1 MTNISVVLILA
12 LVFAAAV
19 LFLVSVYLLITDRH
33 RNSASSLKKRID
45 KISADSSDP
54 RNAKPQMSLIR
65 EQLSD
70 SRFGFLLRYFDTGRL
85 DALLKLAGS
94 KLTPASFMSVS
105 LICGLTGAL
114 VSALLLRNLSVL
126 SLSLGLLA
134 GIASPYLVMKR
145 KARKRRDKMVEQLPD
160 AMDYFARAL
169 RAGNPFVGAIKASS
183 EETPAPL
190 ADELAVTFDEMNF
203 GIDFDEAMRNFA
215 NRTNAEEIRLFVT
228 AVLVQK
234 NTGGNLAEL
243 MNRIADLLRERA
255 RTRGEIRIQAA
266 DMQSSA
272 KVLIGLP
279 FGIAGVMQ
287 LLNPDYFTVLLESE
301 LGMILIFVQLGMIG
315 AGWYIM
321 QRMINFRI

>member
-1 MTNISVVLILA
+1 MNNIPVLLILA
-12 LVFAAAV
+12 LVFSAAV
-19 LFLVSVYLLITDRH
+19 LFLISVYLLISERH
-33 RNSASSLKKRID
+33 KNSASSLKKRID
-45 KISADSSDP
+45 KVSADGSDP
-54 RNAKPQMSLIR
+54 YNPESEMSLIR
-65 EQLSD
+65 QQHSD
-70 SRFGFLLRYFDTGRL
+70 SRFAFLLKYFDTGRL
-85 DALLKLAGS
+85 DAFLKVAGS
-94 KLTPASFMSVS
+94 KLTPASFITLS
-105 LICGLTGAL
+105 LICGLGCAL

-126 SLSLGLLA
+126 TLSLGLLL
-134 GIASPYLVMKR
+134 GIASPYMMMKR
-145 KARKRRDKMVEQLPD
+145 KGRKRREKMVEQLPD

-169 RAGNPFVGAIKASS
+169 RAGNPFVGAIKACS

-243 MNRIADLLRERA
+243 MNRIAVLLRERA

>member
-1 MTNISVVLILA
+1 MNNILVLLILV

-19 LFLVSVYLLITDRH
+19 LFLVSVYLLITEKH
-33 RNSASSLKKRID
+33 RNSASAFKKRID
-45 KISADSSDP
+45 KVSADTSDQHKS
-54 RNAKPQMSLIR
+54 KPQRSLIR
-65 EQLSD
+65 ERHSD
-70 SRFGFLLRYFDTGRL
+70 SRFSFLLKYFDTGRL
-85 DALLKLAGS
+85 DAFLKLAGS
-94 KLTPASFMSVS
+94 KLTPASFITIS
-105 LICGLTGAL
+105 LICGLGGSL
-114 VSALLLRNLSVL
+114 ISALLLRNLSVL
-126 SLSLGLLA
+126 TVSLGLLP
-134 GIASPYLVMKR
+134 GIASPYMIMKR
-145 KARKRRDKMVEQLPD
+145 KARKRREKMVEQLPD
-160 AMDYFARAL
+160 VMDYFARAL

-183 EETPAPL
+183 EETSAPL

-243 MNRIADLLRERA
+243 MNRIAVLLRERA

>member
-1 MTNISVVLILA
+1 MNNITVMLISV
-12 LVFAAAV
+12 LVFVAAV
-19 LFLVSVYLLITDRH
+19 LFLISAYLLITERQMH
-33 RNSASSLKKRID
+33 SASSLKKRID
-45 KISADSSDP
+45 KVS
-54 RNAKPQMSLIR
+54 AKPSGRLDFKPQVSLIR
-65 EQLSD
+65 EQHSD
-70 SRFGFLLRYFDTGRL
+70 SRFAFLLRYFDIGRL
-85 DALLKLAGS
+85 EAFLKSAGS
-94 KLTPASFMSVS
+94 KLTPHAFIAIS
-105 LICGLTGAL
+105 LTCGLGGAL
-114 VSALLLRNLSVL
+114 ASTLLLRNLSAL
-126 SLSLGLLA
+126 SLALGLLL
-134 GIASPYLVMKR
+134 GIAIPYMMIKR
-145 KARKRRDKMVEQLPD
+145 KGRKRRDKMVEQLPD

-169 RAGNPFVGAIKASS
+169 RAGNPFVGAIKAGA

-243 MNRIADLLRERA
+243 MNRISSLLRERA

-287 LLNPDYFTVLLESE
+287 LLNPDYFTVLLE
-301 LGMILIFVQLGMIG
+301 
-315 AGWYIM
+315 
-321 QRMINFRI
+321 

>member
-1 MTNISVVLILA
+1 MNNIPILLILV
-12 LVFAAAV
+12 LVFGSAV
-19 LFLVSVYLLITDRH
+19 LFLVAGYLLLMEMR
-33 RNSASSLKKRID
+33 RNSASSVKKRID
-45 KISADSSDP
+45 KVSAGISDQQESRP
-54 RNAKPQMSLIR
+54 
-65 EQLSD
+65 QLSLVRAQFND
-70 SRFGFLLRYFDTGRL
+70 SRFAFILKYFDIGRL
-85 DALLKLAGS
+85 DAFLKSAGS
-94 KLTPASFMSVS
+94 RLTPVSFISLC
-105 LICGLTGAL
+105 LICGSGGAVL
-114 VSALLLRNLSVL
+114 SALMFRNLSML
-126 SLSLGLLA
+126 TLLLGLLLGSA
-134 GIASPYLVMKR
+134 IPYMVMKR
-145 KARKRRDKMVEQLPD
+145 HARKRKEKMVEQLPD

-169 RAGNPFVGAIKASS
+169 RAGNPFVGAIKAGS

-190 ADELAVTFDEMNF
+190 ADELGVTFDEMNF

-243 MNRIADLLRERA
+243 MNRISGLLRERA

-279 FGIAGVMQ
+279 FGIAAVMQ
-287 LLNPDYFTVLLESE
+287 FLNPDYLPVLLESE
-301 LGMILIFVQLGMIG
+301 MGITLIFVQLGMIG
-315 AGWYIM
+315 VGWFVM

>member
-1 MTNISVVLILA
+1 MDNIPVTLILA
-12 LVFAAAV
+12 LVAGATV
-19 LFLVSVYLLITDRH
+19 LFIFGVYLFWSESGQVS
-33 RNSASSLKKRID
+33 SARVKKRLD
-45 KISADSSDP
+45 NV
-54 RNAKPQMSLIR
+54 NAGITGSYESPNQGSLIR
-65 EQLSD
+65 DRSAEGPF
-70 SRFGFLLRYFDTGRL
+70 R
-85 DALLKLAGS
+85 AVLKLFDEKRLANFISAAGIS
-94 KLTPASFMSVS
+94 MTPATYITVCLGSSAAGAILCPLLFRS
-105 LICGLTGAL
+105 LTATT
-114 VSALLLRNLSVL
+114 VL
-126 SLSLGLLA
+126 LGLLLGMA
-134 GIASPYLVMKR
+134 VPFLLLKR
-145 KARKRRDKMVEQLPD
+145 KIGKRKEKMIEQLPD

-169 RAGNPFVGAIKASS
+169 RAGNPFVGAIKSGS

-190 ADELAVTFDEMNF
+190 AKELAVTFDEMNF

-243 MNRIADLLRERA
+243 MNRIAGLLRERA

-279 FGIAGVMQ
+279 FAIAFFLQIMNPGYLGI
-287 LLNPDYFTVLLESE
+287 LLDSE
-301 LGMILIFVQLGMIG
+301 LGRTLIMVQLGMIG
-315 AGWYIM
+315 VGWIIM

>member
-1 MTNISVVLILA
+1 MNNITVLLILV

-19 LFLVSVYLLITDRH
+19 LFLVSAYLLITERH
-33 RNSASSLKKRID
+33 RSSAASLNKRID
-45 KISADSSDP
+45 KVSAGTSAQHESE
-54 RNAKPQMSLIR
+54 PQVSLRR
-65 EQLSD
+65 EQHND
-70 SRFGFLLRYFDTGRL
+70 SRFAFVLKYVDIGRL
-85 DALLKLAGS
+85 DAFIKSAGS
-94 KLTPASFMSVS
+94 KLTPNSFITVS
-105 LICGLTGAL
+105 LMCGLGGAL
-114 VSALLLRNLSVL
+114 VSVLLLRNLSVL
-126 SLSLGLLA
+126 ALSLGLLPGTA
-134 GIASPYLVMKR
+134 IPYLIMKR
-145 KARKRRDKMVEQLPD
+145 KGRKRRGKMVEQLPD

-169 RAGNPFVGAIKASS
+169 RAGNPFVGAIKAAS

-190 ADELAVTFDEMNF
+190 ADELGVTFDEMNF

-243 MNRIADLLRERA
+243 MNRISDLLRERA
-255 RTRGEIRIQAA
+255 RTRGEILIQAA

-287 LLNPDYFTVLLESE
+287 LLNPEYFTVLLESE
-301 LGMILIFVQLGMIG
+301 LGMTLIFVQLGMIG
-315 AGWYIM
+315 TGWYIM